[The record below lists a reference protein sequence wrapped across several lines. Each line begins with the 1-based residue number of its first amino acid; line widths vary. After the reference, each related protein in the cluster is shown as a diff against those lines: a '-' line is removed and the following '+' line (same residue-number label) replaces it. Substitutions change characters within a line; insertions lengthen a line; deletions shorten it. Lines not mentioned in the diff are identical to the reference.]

1 MVSVQEAL
9 YLIQENVSLNEI
21 IEIELDQ
28 SLMYTLATDIKSP
41 INMPPFNQ
49 SAMDGYA
56 VGSDDTDNISVINEV
71 KAGDSSENI
80 ELKKNEAIRIFT
92 GAMVPESAFAVVK
105 QESVV
110 RSRNSIEIT
119 EEIKINSNNDFQ
131 INILWFYVN

>member
-80 ELKKNEAIRIFT
+80 ELKKNEAIRIF
-92 GAMVPESAFAVVK
+92 
-105 QESVV
+105 
-110 RSRNSIEIT
+110 RSNGPRKRFRCCEAGICC
-119 EEIKINSNNDFQ
+119 
-131 INILWFYVN
+131 